1 MAIAHGASSE
11 ASMGSPSSTP
21 RTWSHDPG
29 GGSTP
34 DWVLVFAFT
43 YNTETDDITT
53 VSYDGV
59 SLAAV
64 SGGFAT
70 TGAAGER
77 GTCKAYF
84 AASGGWGAGAK
95 TVSVSA
101 QGGVTFYAIA
111 ISGTGLNAEVHTP
124 GIVLLS
130 GVIALAEQNVTDGS
144 PGTNSL
150 RYAATHH
157 GVSGAPNPGVN
168 STALQDHAIVTPIT
182 IDMSAVRETT
192 AGQGSRPVGYSVGAA
207 DDVAAVHLAVREI
220 PALPAS
226 QAIVVGVSSSSTG
239 G

>member
-11 ASMGSPSSTP
+11 SGTGSGTP

-59 SLAAV
+59 ALAAV

-111 ISGTGLNAEVHTP
+111 ISGTGSNAEVHTP
-124 GIVLLS
+124 GIVLLQ
-130 GVIALAEQNVTDGS
+130 GIQALTEQSVTDGS
-144 PGTNSL
+144 PGTNSV
-150 RYAATHH
+150 RYAGTHY
-157 GVSGAPNPGVN
+157 GASGAPNPGGS
-168 STALQDHAIVTPIT
+168 STALQDQAIVSPIT
-182 IDMSAVRETT
+182 IDMAAVRETT
-192 AGQGSRPVGYSVGAA
+192 AGQGSRSVGWTEVS
-207 DDVAAVHLAVREI
+207 DDVAAVHLAVREA
-220 PALPAS
+220 PAQPATRT
-226 QAIVVGVSSSSTG
+226 VVVAVSSSSTG